1 MAAVNYMF
9 NRRGRVTVFVN
20 KSGATAHVLDKVLD
34 LGIEN
39 GAVEMNE
46 LDETEKEDVHVMEV
60 KMLD

>member
-1 MAAVNYMF
+1 MF
-9 NRRGRVTVFVN
+9 DRRGRVTVFVN
-20 KSGATAHVLDKVLD
+20 KSGATAHVLDEVLD

-60 KMLD
+60 KMNSFA

>member
-1 MAAVNYMF
+1 
-9 NRRGRVTVFVN
+9 VFVN
-20 KSGATAHVLDKVLD
+20 KSGATAHVLDEVLD

-60 KMLD
+60 KMNSFA